1 MSERNLK
8 QDLIALA
15 IGAFVVFLTTA
26 LITYHA
32 NDKVEPLIAPLN
44 HLYQADVVQY
54 PQSTF
59 VQNMCGPLGATTAD
73 LLFSLFGFGKVIF
86 HEYVTGMLY
95 FVIAIIAGFIIYR
108 NMSKIGWK

>member
-8 QDLIALA
+8 QDLIALT
-15 IGAFVVFLTTA
+15 IGAFVVFLATA

-54 PQSTF
+54 PQSTSTACLDL
-59 VQNMCGPLGATTAD
+59 VLGT
-73 LLFSLFGFGKVIF
+73 LWV
-86 HEYVTGMLY
+86 H
-95 FVIAIIAGFIIYR
+95 
-108 NMSKIGWK
+108 